1 MPSAASAADEKTVKK
16 LVLCF
21 DGTGNVFSGSTADTN
36 VVKIYD
42 KLDRDADEQYHYYQ
56 SEFAIFYLVAS
67 LRRNSW
73 YRHLRH
79 QRRFYEQEF
88 LGRYYQ

>member
-1 MPSAASAADEKTVKK
+1 MPSANPDMEQQPAEVQKAIREALKKSEKKVKK

-56 SEFAIFYLVAS
+56 SECALFTVLFS
-67 LRRNSW
+67 
-73 YRHLRH
+73 
-79 QRRFYEQEF
+79 
-88 LGRYYQ
+88 